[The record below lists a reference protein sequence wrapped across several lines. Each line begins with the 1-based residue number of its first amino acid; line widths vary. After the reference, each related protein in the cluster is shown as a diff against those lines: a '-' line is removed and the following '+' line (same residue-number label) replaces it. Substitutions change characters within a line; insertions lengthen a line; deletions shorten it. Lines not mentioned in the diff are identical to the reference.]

1 MTEPRP
7 ERSAIQELVD
17 AMLQRSQAEH
27 PLVEFTIMVS
37 TEQSLLLPMDSD
49 QLWRSVNGRLG
60 YFRGHVYRD
69 HEVIPMPLT
78 DETLV
83 MLCPLETVGKVT
95 PASAA
100 PTYIGNLATG
110 AVTIAGES

>member
-27 PLVEFTIMVS
+27 PLTEYTIMVS
-37 TEQSLLLPMDSD
+37 AEQSLLLPRDSD

-60 YFRGHVYRD
+60 YFRCHVYRD
-69 HEVIPMPLT
+69 HEVVAMPLV
-78 DETLV
+78 DESLV
-83 MLCPLETVGKVT
+83 LLCPLQTAGKVT

-100 PTYIGNLATG
+100 PTYVGDLATG
-110 AVTIAGES
+110 AVSVAGQS